1 MMSIFNIFSNY
12 HGQGNWLVSSD
23 YFSGSLLVTESPC
36 YIARCESRQQLQA
49 SDIFRENQGFQ
60 LIHLNKWLC
69 HLDNEL
75 TGFTG
80 S

>member
-1 MMSIFNIFSNY
+1 MCVCNIFTIY

-36 YIARCESRQQLQA
+36 YIAGCENRQHLQA
-49 SDIFRENQGFQ
+49 SDIFRETPMEC
-60 LIHLNKWLC
+60 ILNKWLC
-69 HLDNEL
+69 HLANEL
-75 TGFTG
+75 TGFLG

>member
-23 YFSGSLLVTESPC
+23 YFTGSLLATESPC
-36 YIARCESRQQLQA
+36 YIAGCESRQQLQA
-49 SDIFRENQGFQ
+49 SDIFRKTQGNV
-60 LIHLNKWLC
+60 IYLNKWLC
-69 HLDNEL
+69 HLANEL
-75 TGFTG
+75 TGFAG